1 MEKCCVVAI
10 VPGSFDPITNGH
22 LDIIERA
29 SKIFHQVIVGVAKNT
44 SKKSFFGF
52 EERFLLTQQVISS
65 LKIPSISVE
74 KVEGLLVDFSKS
86 RGAQVIVRG
95 LRAVSDFEYE
105 MEMAFMNRSL
115 APEIEIIYF
124 MPYIKY
130 SFLSSTIVKDVFVN
144 GGDISAFVPQIVIK
158 HMKEKLREEK

>member
-1 MEKCCVVAI
+1 MDKCCVVAI

-22 LDIIERA
+22 IDIVKRA
-29 SKIFHQVIVGVAKNT
+29 SKIFHKVIVGVAKNT
-44 SKKSFFGF
+44 AKKSFFDF
-52 EERFLLTQQVISS
+52 DERFELTKKVIETLNISS
-65 LKIPSISVE
+65 IEVE
-74 KVEGLLVDFSKS
+74 KIDGLLVNFAKSK
-86 RGAQVIVRG
+86 GAQVIVRG

-115 APEIEIIYF
+115 APDIEIIYF

-144 GGDISAFVPQIVIK
+144 GGDVSAFVSPIVID
-158 HMKEKLREEK
+158 HMKKKFKEDK

>member
-1 MEKCCVVAI
+1 V
-10 VPGSFDPITNGH
+10 
-22 LDIIERA
+22 DIIKRA
-29 SKIFHQVIVGVAKNT
+29 SKIFHKVIVGVAKNT
-44 SKKSFFGF
+44 AKKSFFDF
-52 EERFLLTQQVISS
+52 EERFDLTKQVMDT
-65 LKIPSISVE
+65 LNIPSISVE
-74 KVEGLLVDFSKS
+74 KVDGLLVNFAKS

-144 GGDISAFVPQIVIK
+144 GGDISAFVSPIVIE
-158 HMKEKLREEK
+158 HMKKKFKGEK

>member
-1 MEKCCVVAI
+1 MDKCCVVAI

-22 LDIIERA
+22 IDIIKRA
-29 SKIFHQVIVGVAKNT
+29 SKIFHKVIVGVAKNT
-44 SKKSFFGF
+44 AKKSFFDF
-52 EERFLLTQQVISS
+52 EERFELTKQVIES
-65 LKIPSISVE
+65 LNVASISVE
-74 KVEGLLVDFSKS
+74 KVEGLLVDFAKSK
-86 RGAQVIVRG
+86 GAQVIVRG

-144 GGDISAFVPQIVIK
+144 GGDVSAFVSPIVIE
-158 HMKEKLREEK
+158 HMKKKFKGER